1 MPSYDVR
8 QSNFKIQ
15 KRSLLNLFRSNHMQ
29 LVMLRDLPNV
39 GVFLNAGIA
48 GMSNVG
54 NLDIM
59 LTKELATVYTGANP
73 NSQYPS

>member
-1 MPSYDVR
+1 
-8 QSNFKIQ
+8 
-15 KRSLLNLFRSNHMQ
+15 MQ